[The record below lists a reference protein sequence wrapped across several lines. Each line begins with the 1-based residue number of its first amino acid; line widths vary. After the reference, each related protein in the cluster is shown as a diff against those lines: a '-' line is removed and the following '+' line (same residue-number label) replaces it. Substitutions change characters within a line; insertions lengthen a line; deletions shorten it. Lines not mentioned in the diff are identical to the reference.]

1 MVNPNGLLNNVSS
14 TDKGKAKY
22 TYKSVRDLE
31 ELVTLNVLHHQ
42 NCQHIWYFQ
51 IVPSL
56 FSQYGSFI
64 CKHTLNCWTYMFVLV
79 TLDALLSSAFDASLQ
94 RKQ

>member
-42 NCQHIWYFQ
+42 NCQHI
-51 IVPSL
+51 
-56 FSQYGSFI
+56 
-64 CKHTLNCWTYMFVLV
+64 
-79 TLDALLSSAFDASLQ
+79 
-94 RKQ
+94 